1 MNAIKLELDGAHVE
15 MCNLRRDS
23 SGESIVFHFTTTVHA
38 GAGATVPARECF
50 VSLADL
56 REMAAY
62 VRSHVGA
69 NSPHSIAESDTFVTY
84 DMGFQ
89 LQALSG
95 DLESWTDGYF
105 TIRWMFYCGPSDR
118 SHGALYVG
126 VEARVDV
133 AEALR
138 WADALDELA
147 TSRPTQE

>member
-15 MCNLRRDS
+15 MRNLRREPS
-23 SGESIVFHFTTTVHA
+23 AESIVLHFTTTLHA
-38 GAGATVPARECF
+38 GAGATVPARECL

-56 REMAAY
+56 RRMAAY

-69 NSPHSIAESDTFVTY
+69 NSPHSISDSNTFVTY
-84 DMGFQ
+84 DLGFQ

-95 DLESWTDGYF
+95 ELESWKDGYF

-126 VEARVDV
+126 VEARVAV
-133 AEALR
+133 AAALR